1 LSDLVGRLEGMGRRA
16 QRRRQTTT
24 GPATPRPAGIAV
36 PAPRS
41 AAPAASPATAR
52 PTVAAASDEVSLAR
66 LGDLVA
72 ARRLLEGEI
81 GVLVDA
87 LAADSVGWPAIAGV
101 LGVSRQAARQAHH
114 RRRPAGSSPA
124 AGSSAAAST
133 R

>member
-1 LSDLVGRLEGMGRRA
+1 MGRRA

-24 GPATPRPAGIAV
+24 GPASTGQGTRPPAPV

-41 AAPAASPATAR
+41 ANPDASPATTR
-52 PTVAAASDEVSLAR
+52 PGVSAASDEVSLAR
-66 LGDLVA
+66 LGDLAA

-81 GVLVDA
+81 GVLIDA
-87 LAADSVGWPAIAGV
+87 LAADGTGWPAIAAV
-101 LGVSRQAARQAHH
+101 LGVSRQAARQAHQ
-114 RRRPAGSSPA
+114 RRRTQHQDRAGSSPA